1 MSNKKNNQTEKEKE
15 LNKNK
20 GSETKKNNNKTSS
33 KPNKNNDK
41 KSTKPKKNNN
51 KVSSKPKKNVE
62 VVSNKKN
69 SKEKNKKKELEV
81 NELIVP
87 RKKSKK
93 KIKKSILIMG
103 IIISSLV
110 FLSLST
116 YNLVSY
122 FKINKLKVIDDKKV
136 INYLE
141 YYHDNVVTLKAKKLY
156 KLVDSNLEVVGVIN
170 INNYLNLESD
180 DYTKSGYFK
189 IKDTNYYI
197 DYLNIKE
204 ESIEE
209 EKNTYLN
216 YISFDKNI
224 KVNNPR
230 FYLDDKV
237 VFSLIGEYSFPILV
251 MEDNYYG
258 VLVNNKLYYLKKDEV
273 NVYQNNSYNLK
284 YTSKIAV
291 LTYHYTY
298 DSNSIT
304 ERNECTNIICLSDK
318 KFSEHMEFIKNEGF
332 YTATLNDLE
341 MFIEGKIRLPEKT
354 VVITVDDGYY
364 IPKTIEVLEKYDL
377 HATLFLVG
385 NIKNITGFDYNSPNL
400 EIHSHTDNL
409 HYTGACS
416 GGQGSPLKCL
426 AREKI
431 LADLKKSREDLNNT
445 TYFCYPFFEYND
457 YAISL
462 VKEAGFTMAFMGG
475 RMKVRVGTNKYKVPR
490 YGIVN
495 TTTISDLKSIIY

>member
-1 MSNKKNNQTEKEKE
+1 MSNKKNNQIKNKNE
-15 LNKNK
+15 LNKKINSK
-20 GSETKKNNNKTSS
+20 TKKNN
-33 KPNKNNDK
+33 
-41 KSTKPKKNNN
+41 KSQ
-51 KVSSKPKKNVE
+51 S
-62 VVSNKKN
+62 
-69 SKEKNKKKELEV
+69 KNK
-81 NELIVP
+81 
-87 RKKSKK
+87 RKN
-93 KIKKSILIMG
+93 ILIIS
-103 IIISSLV
+103 IIFSSLV
-110 FLSLST
+110 LISLIT

-122 FKINKLKVIDDKKV
+122 FKLNELKVVDDKKV

-156 KLVDSNLEVVGVIN
+156 KLVDSNLEFIGVVN
-170 INNYLNLESD
+170 INNYLNLDQDNYSN
-180 DYTKSGYFK
+180 SGYFR

-197 DYLNIKE
+197 DYLHIKE
-204 ESIEE
+204 ESVEE

-237 VFSLIGEYSFPILV
+237 AFSLIGEYDFPILV
-251 MEDNYYG
+251 MENDYYG
-258 VLVNNKLYYLKKDEV
+258 VLVHNKLYYLKKDEV
-273 NVYQNNSYNLK
+273 EVYNNNTYNFK

-298 DSNSIT
+298 DSNSV
-304 ERNECTNIICLSDK
+304 EDRKGCPSIICLSDIQ
-318 KFSEHMEFIKNEGF
+318 FSKHMEFIKNEGF

-341 MFIEGKIRLPEKT
+341 MFIDGKIRLPEKT
-354 VVITVDDGYY
+354 VVITVDDGAY
-364 IPKTIEVLEKYDL
+364 IPKTIEILEKYNL
-377 HATLFLVG
+377 HAALFLVG
-385 NIKNITGFDYNSPNL
+385 NIKEITGFDYNSLNL

-409 HYTGACS
+409 HYVGACS

-426 AREKI
+426 PREKI

>member
-1 MSNKKNNQTEKEKE
+1 MSNKKNNQTEKKNE

-33 KPNKNNDK
+33 
-41 KSTKPKKNNN
+41 KPKKNNN

-69 SKEKNKKKELEV
+69 SKEKNKKKELEI
-81 NELIVP
+81 NELRTP
-87 RKKSKK
+87 LKKKK
-93 KIKKSILIMG
+93 KIKKSILIIG

-110 FLSLST
+110 FFSLST

-122 FKINKLKVIDDKKV
+122 FKINELKVIDDKKV

-251 MEDNYYG
+251 MEDDYYG

-298 DSNSIT
+298 DSNSIA

-462 VKEAGFTMAFMGG
+462 VKEAGFTMAFMDG

>member
-1 MSNKKNNQTEKEKE
+1 MSNKKNNQTEKENE

-20 GSETKKNNNKTSS
+20 DS
-33 KPNKNNDK
+33 KQKKNNDK
-41 KSTKPKKNNN
+41 KSSKSMKNND
-51 KVSSKPKKNVE
+51 KISTKPKKNVE

-69 SKEKNKKKELEV
+69 SKEKNKKKELEI
-81 NELIVP
+81 NELRIP
-87 RKKSKK
+87 LKKKSKK
-93 KIKKSILIMG
+93 KIKKSILIIG

-110 FLSLST
+110 FFSLST

-122 FKINKLKVIDDKKV
+122 FKINKLKVIDDKKA

-170 INNYLNLESD
+170 INNYLNLERD

-237 VFSLIGEYSFPILV
+237 VFTLIGEYSFPILV
-251 MEDNYYG
+251 MEDDYYG
-258 VLVNNKLYYLKKDEV
+258 VLINNKLYYLKKDEV
-273 NVYQNNSYNLK
+273 EVYQNDSYNLK

-298 DSNSIT
+298 DSNSVA
-304 ERNECTNIICLSDK
+304 ERNECTNIICLSDE

-341 MFIEGKIRLPEKT
+341 MFIEGKIRLPEKRG
-354 VVITVDDGYY
+354 V
-364 IPKTIEVLEKYDL
+364 
-377 HATLFLVG
+377 
-385 NIKNITGFDYNSPNL
+385 
-400 EIHSHTDNL
+400 
-409 HYTGACS
+409 
-416 GGQGSPLKCL
+416 
-426 AREKI
+426 
-431 LADLKKSREDLNNT
+431 
-445 TYFCYPFFEYND
+445 
-457 YAISL
+457 
-462 VKEAGFTMAFMGG
+462 
-475 RMKVRVGTNKYKVPR
+475 
-490 YGIVN
+490 
-495 TTTISDLKSIIY
+495 

>member
-1 MSNKKNNQTEKEKE
+1 MSNKNNNQIK
-15 LNKNK
+15 
-20 GSETKKNNNKTSS
+20 KKNDINKKISS
-33 KPNKNNDK
+33 
-41 KSTKPKKNNN
+41 KPKKNNN
-51 KVSSKPKKNVE
+51 QTNSKPKKNNDKTSSKTKKNTE
-62 VVSNKKN
+62 AVSNKKN
-69 SKEKNKKKELEV
+69 SKEVSSNIKIKKKQLEV
-81 NELIVP
+81 NELRTP
-87 RKKSKK
+87 QKKKSKK
-93 KIKKSILIMG
+93 KVKKSILIIG

-110 FLSLST
+110 LISLMT
-116 YNLVSY
+116 YNIVSY
-122 FKINKLKVIDDKKV
+122 LNINKLKVVDDKKIV
-136 INYLE
+136 NYLE
-141 YYHDNVVTLKAKKLY
+141 YYHDNVVTLRAKKLY
-156 KLVDSNLEVVGVIN
+156 KLVDSNLELAGIIN
-170 INNYLNLESD
+170 INNYLNLAKD
-180 DYTKSGYFK
+180 DYSNKGYFK

-204 ESIEE
+204 ESMEE

-216 YISFDKNI
+216 YISFDKNV

-230 FYLDDKV
+230 FYLDGKV
-237 VFSLIGEYSFPILV
+237 AFSLIGEYDFPILV
-251 MEDNYYG
+251 MEDDYYG
-258 VLVNNKLYYLKKDEV
+258 VLVHNKLYYLKKDEV
-273 NVYQNNSYNLK
+273 EVYNNNTYNLK
-284 YTSKIAV
+284 YTNKIAV

-298 DSNSIT
+298 DSNSV
-304 ERNECTNIICLSDK
+304 EDRKGCPSIICLSDIQ
-318 KFSEHMEFIKNEGF
+318 FSKHMEFIKNEGF

-341 MFIEGKIRLPEKT
+341 MFIDGKIRLPEKT
-354 VVITVDDGYY
+354 VVITVDDGAY
-364 IPKTIEVLEKYDL
+364 IPKTIEILEKYNL
-377 HATLFLVG
+377 HAALFLVG
-385 NIKNITGFDYNSPNL
+385 NIKEITGFDYNSPNL

-426 AREKI
+426 PREKI

>member
-122 FKINKLKVIDDKKV
+122 FKINELKVIDDKKV

-224 KVNNPR
+224 KVNNPK

-237 VFSLIGEYSFPILV
+237 VFSLIGEYDFPILV

-258 VLVNNKLYYLKKDEV
+258 VLVNQKLYYLKKDEV
-273 NVYQNNSYNLK
+273 EVYKNNSYNLK

-304 ERNECTNIICLSDK
+304 
-318 KFSEHMEFIKNEGF
+318 
-332 YTATLNDLE
+332 
-341 MFIEGKIRLPEKT
+341 
-354 VVITVDDGYY
+354 
-364 IPKTIEVLEKYDL
+364 
-377 HATLFLVG
+377 
-385 NIKNITGFDYNSPNL
+385 
-400 EIHSHTDNL
+400 
-409 HYTGACS
+409 
-416 GGQGSPLKCL
+416 
-426 AREKI
+426 
-431 LADLKKSREDLNNT
+431 
-445 TYFCYPFFEYND
+445 
-457 YAISL
+457 
-462 VKEAGFTMAFMGG
+462 
-475 RMKVRVGTNKYKVPR
+475 
-490 YGIVN
+490 
-495 TTTISDLKSIIY
+495 